1 MSAGRLEVVCE
12 RITPVDATSHPSA
25 RPSGPRGSAAGPVG
39 PDEPAAPADPLKLF
53 SHWMDDVIAAGLH
66 EPSAMV
72 LATVSATGWPR
83 ARTVLLKQYG
93 PGGFTFYTN
102 RTSAKG
108 EALAANPRA
117 CLLFPWHALQRQ
129 VIIQGG
135 VTALSR
141 DESEPY
147 FHSRPHG
154 SQLGAWASRQ
164 SSVLGSRD
172 ELDERYER
180 LERRWPEGVTV
191 PMPEFWGGYRV
202 AAETIEFW
210 QGRANRLHDR
220 LRYRRDGEPGADQ
233 PWTIERL
240 AP

>member
-1 MSAGRLEVVCE
+1 MPAGL
-12 RITPVDATSHPSA
+12 
-25 RPSGPRGSAAGPVG
+25 
-39 PDEPAAPADPLKLF
+39 DEAVTPADPLALF
-53 SHWMDDVIAAGLH
+53 GRWMADVIAAGRP
-66 EPSAMV
+66 EPNAMV
-72 LATVSATGWPR
+72 LATVSAAGWPR

-102 RTSAKG
+102 RTSTKAQ
-108 EALAANPRA
+108 ELAANPRA
-117 CLLFPWHALQRQ
+117 CLLFQWHALHRQ
-129 VIIQGG
+129 VIVQGA
-135 VTALSR
+135 VTALST

-164 SSVLGSRD
+164 SSVLSSRR
-172 ELDERYER
+172 ELDERYET

-202 AAETIEFW
+202 AAETVEFW
-210 QGRANRLHDR
+210 QGRVNRLHDR
-220 LRYRRDGEPGADQ
+220 LRYRRDGQ
-233 PWTIERL
+233 HWIIERL